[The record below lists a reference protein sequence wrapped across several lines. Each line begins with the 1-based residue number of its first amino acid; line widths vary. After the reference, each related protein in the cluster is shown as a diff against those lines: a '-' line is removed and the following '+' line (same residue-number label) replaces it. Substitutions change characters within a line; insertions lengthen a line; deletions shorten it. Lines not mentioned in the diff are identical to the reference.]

1 MRVTNNMLTM
11 NLLKNLSNANSKMDY
26 IQKQLATGQRIT
38 KPSDDPAGIERTLRI
53 KENISSMEQW
63 KDNAAEALS
72 YMDISESVLSN
83 MTSMLHRIRELAVK
97 GADGSNSA
105 NDRSQIAKE
114 IDQLTHQFQVLANSQ
129 ANSKHI
135 FSGTHIDIAPMED
148 LQNLNPPPVPN
159 QWKGNFKV
167 MEIEVGPKVNVQ
179 VSVKGT
185 DLFGIT
191 DNGDGTQSSSFF
203 ATLNKLSTALY
214 NSEQT
219 AINETIAEVDGH
231 MDNLLKLRAELGART
246 NRMNTIS
253 SQLDN
258 SIISLKQNLSQI
270 QDVDM
275 AAAIMDFNSTQNVFR
290 AALAVGTQIIQPSL
304 VDFMR

>member
-11 NLLKNLSNANSKMDY
+11 NLLKNLSQANRRMDI
-26 IQKQLATGQRIT
+26 IQRQLSTGQKLT
-38 KPSDDPAGIERTLRI
+38 KPSDDPAGIEMSLRI
-53 KENISSMEQW
+53 KESIKSMEQW

-72 YMDISESVLSN
+72 YMETTESTLAN
-83 MTSMLHRIRELAVK
+83 MTSMLHRVRELAVK
-97 GADGSNSA
+97 GSDGSNSL

-114 IDQLTHQFQVLANSQ
+114 IDQLTHQFQVMANSQ
-129 ANSKHI
+129 IGSKYI
-135 FSGTHIDIAPMED
+135 FSGTHIDIPPMED
-148 LQNLNPPPVPN
+148 LPDLSPPPALN
-159 QWKGNFKV
+159 QWNGNFKA
-167 MEIEVGPKVNVQ
+167 MQIEVGPNVKVQ

-203 ATLNKLSTALY
+203 ETMNKLSTALY
-214 NSEQT
+214 NGDEA
-219 AINETIAEVDGH
+219 AINESIDEVDGH
-231 MDNLLKLRAELGART
+231 MDNFLTLRAELGART

-253 SQLDN
+253 HQLEN
-258 SIISLKQNLSQI
+258 SLVNLKTNLSQV

-275 AAAIMDFNSTQNVFR
+275 AEAIMDFQSTQNVFR